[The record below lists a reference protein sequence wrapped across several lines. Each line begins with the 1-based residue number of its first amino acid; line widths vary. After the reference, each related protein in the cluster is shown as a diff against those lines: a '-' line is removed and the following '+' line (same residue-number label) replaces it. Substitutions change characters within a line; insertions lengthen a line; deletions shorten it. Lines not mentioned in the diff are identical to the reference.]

1 MAESRGPLLKS
12 EALGKGK
19 LVSVI
24 IPFFNRLD
32 LLMSALRSVV
42 AQSYRP
48 IELILVDDLSS
59 EQFDLKFVDSFM
71 APDFRIKLIR
81 NKKNLGPGLSREA
94 GRQIAKGD
102 FIAYL
107 DSDDYYHRDFLR
119 KLISKLEAVPDA
131 GMAYSKTLLIR
142 STGNYLR
149 NKNELGFG
157 NIIPVIFDV
166 HGRPW
171 ATSSCV
177 WRRSTVNKIGPWS
190 TARMWEDYEYDVRA
204 AICNNRIEHV
214 PEILFYMNMESKQK
228 ISMVKNT
235 KAMISEKARSI
246 LSIARH
252 LRKSSYYNDPEIRKR
267 IVYYLLTSC
276 AALSDYSSGKTEI
289 KDLFKEYY
297 IWKGTNLSVFGVMT
311 SVAPSKLNSK
321 LFRKIRQFS

>member
-1 MAESRGPLLKS
+1 MELK
-12 EALGKGK
+12 KDK

-32 LLMSALRSVV
+32 LLMSSIDSVME
-42 AQSYRP
+42 QTYRP
-48 IELILVDDLSS
+48 IELILVDDNSTD
-59 EQFDLKFVDSFM
+59 QVDLKVIDGFHSKDLTVK
-71 APDFRIKLIR
+71 ILR
-81 NKKNLGPGLSREA
+81 NKKNIGPGSSREV
-94 GRQIAKGD
+94 GRLIAKGD
-102 FIAYL
+102 YLTYL
-107 DSDDYYHRDFLR
+107 DSDDFWHKNFLE
-119 KLISKLEAVPDA
+119 KLVSNLEANPDY

-149 NKNELGFG
+149 NKNDKAFES
-157 NIIPVIFDV
+157 IIPIIFDV

-177 WRRSTVNKIGPWS
+177 WRRETVNKIGPWS
-190 TARMWEDYEYDVRA
+190 SARIWEDYEYDVRA
-204 AICNNRIEHV
+204 AICNNKIIHI

-235 KAMISEKARSI
+235 KSMIAEKAKSI

-252 LRKSSYYNDPEIRKR
+252 LRKSPFFKDQDIRKR

-276 AALSDYSSGKTEI
+276 AALSDFGADKSII
-289 KDLFKEYY
+289 KDIFKEYNF
-297 IWKGTNLSVFGVMT
+297 WKGSHIPVVSIMA
-311 SVAPSKLNSK
+311 SIAPSKINSK